1 MAEKKQDQDT
11 LVHYD
16 THVRSVTTL
25 CHMLWV
31 SGDATRPAGQNMEK
45 RTNPTVAI
53 LTNLAQS
60 LRRHLLENVAVA
72 LDKHTSQVL
81 VSNSPSE
88 GVSESETYNQL
99 EPDKLSRGLY
109 STNTI
114 NAGAKSLN
122 SRDDSQDLSL
132 DQLPKLTYRYVKN
145 QVAKYICSPF

>member
-1 MAEKKQDQDT
+1 MAEKGQDQTT
-11 LVHYD
+11 LAYYD
-16 THVRSVTTL
+16 THIRSVTTL

-31 SGDATRPAGQNMEK
+31 SGDATRPAGHNMEE

-72 LDKHTSQVL
+72 LDKNTSQVL
-81 VSNSPSE
+81 ASNSPSE

-99 EPDKLSRGLY
+99 EPEKLSRGLY

-114 NAGAKSLN
+114 NAGAKSLKPEE
-122 SRDDSQDLSL
+122 DLKDIPL
-132 DQLPKLTYRYVKN
+132 AELPGMAYRYVQK
-145 QVAKYICSPF
+145 QVSKYICSPF